1 MLFPSAIDRDGSH
14 KGCTRGT
21 HRTVAPAD
29 TLSRVAPVMPLAG
42 ITRVG
47 VITGLDHIGLP
58 VVAVYRPNARSLA
71 VSQGKGLDLDAAR
84 ASGIMEAIESWHA
97 EHVSLPLRYASWAEL
112 AATHPVLDVM
122 RLPRLSIST
131 FHRHTPLLWTE
142 ARNIVSGD
150 QTWVPF
156 EMVHT
161 NFTLPLP
168 AGSGSFVMSSNGLA
182 SGNHVSEATIHGL
195 CELVERDANAL
206 WFAGDSDSRAACRI
220 DPATVDDQD
229 CRMVLDLLAAADI
242 AVAIWDTTSDIGLA
256 SFRCVVVDRQ
266 PNVFR
271 QLYAVDG
278 SGCHPAREIALLRA
292 LTEAA
297 QCRLTYISGARD
309 DGGRDFFERV
319 RNADAV
325 ARARAEVDNARPKRQ
340 FRDVPTRV
348 TASCADDVAWACER
362 LATVGID
369 QVAVVDLAKPDIG
382 IPVVRVIIPGLE
394 ALHDAPGYV
403 PGARARAL
411 LARSTS

>member
-1 MLFPSAIDRDGSH
+1 MLHPAAIDRDGSN

-21 HRTVAPAD
+21 HRIVSPAD
-29 TLSRVAPVMPLAG
+29 TIARVTPVMPLAG

-58 VVAVYRPNARSLA
+58 VVTVYRPNARSLA

-97 EHVSLPLRYASWAEL
+97 EYVSLPLRYASWAEL
-112 AATHPVLDVM
+112 AATHPLIDVT
-122 RLPRLSIST
+122 RLPRLSVST
-131 FHRHTPLLWTE
+131 FRPHKPLLWTE
-142 ARNIVSGD
+142 ARNILSGEAA
-150 QTWVPF
+150 WVPF

-182 SGNHVSEATIHGL
+182 SGNHVAEAISHGL
-195 CELVERDANAL
+195 CEVVERDANAL
-206 WFAGDSDSRAACRI
+206 WFAGDGDSRAACRI
-220 DPATVDDQD
+220 DPATVDDDD
-229 CRMVLDLLAAADI
+229 CRMVLNLFAAADI
-242 AVAIWDTTSDIGLA
+242 AVAIWDTTSDVGLA
-256 SFRCVVVDRQ
+256 SFRCMVVDRQ

-309 DGGRDFFERV
+309 DGDREFFERV
-319 RNADAV
+319 RNADTV
-325 ARARAEVDNARPKRQ
+325 ARARSEVESQPATRRFD
-340 FRDVPTRV
+340 DVPTRV
-348 TASCADDVAWACER
+348 TTSCADDVTWACER
-362 LATVGID
+362 LAAVGID
-369 QVAVVDLAKPDIG
+369 QVAVVDLTRAEIG
-382 IPVVRVIIPGLE
+382 IPVVRVIVPGLE

-403 PGARARAL
+403 PGARARAVF
-411 LARSTS
+411 ARAAS